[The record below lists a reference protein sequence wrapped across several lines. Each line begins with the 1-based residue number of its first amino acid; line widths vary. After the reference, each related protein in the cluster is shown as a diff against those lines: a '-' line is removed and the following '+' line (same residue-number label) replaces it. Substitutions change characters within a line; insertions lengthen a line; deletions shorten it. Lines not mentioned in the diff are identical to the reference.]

1 MEMSRRILL
10 GENKSV
16 IPLTYPTRPL
26 AYILGRLLM
35 KQGKLNY
42 IAVLLIV
49 IIASVYIYFY
59 EFTVLANSTE
69 FEVSNLEIQDD
80 HVNLE
85 VQAVNSEIVFKKFRF
100 DTYNNELQ
108 IGIEKVRKD
117 LFQQN
122 KSHGVFNLSGH
133 DGYMKNIDRI
143 LIKYKDKDVIV
154 WEKDE

>member
-1 MEMSRRILL
+1 
-10 GENKSV
+10 
-16 IPLTYPTRPL
+16 
-26 AYILGRLLM
+26 M
-35 KQGKLNY
+35 KEGKLSY
-42 IAVLLIV
+42 IAVLLV
-49 IIASVYIYFY
+49 VMIASVYIYFY
-59 EFTVLANSTE
+59 EFPILANSTE

-85 VQAVNSEIVFKKFRF
+85 VQAVNSEIIFKKFRF

-108 IGIEKVRKD
+108 LGIEKVRKD

-122 KSHGVFNLSGH
+122 NGHGVFNLSGH

>member
-1 MEMSRRILL
+1 
-10 GENKSV
+10 
-16 IPLTYPTRPL
+16 
-26 AYILGRLLM
+26 M
-35 KQGKLNY
+35 KEGKLGY
-42 IAVLLIV
+42 IAVLLVV

-59 EFTVLANSTE
+59 EFPVLASSTE

-80 HVNLE
+80 HVILE

-108 IGIEKVRKD
+108 LGVEKVRKG

-122 KSHGVFNLSGH
+122 NDHGIFNLSAQ